1 MHAYI
6 SGLLCSTNLRN
17 TLDILTFIKQIL
29 LLKQLIIHKL
39 TVSARNMA
47 TSTYVCNNLI
57 SNNVIINMMLHLR
70 SSSLIT
76 TLAVL
81 SGPATTELA
90 AASSGMEICALKS
103 SSHSSTPSI
112 SLVTGIVT
120 CAVVEPLLK
129 VTVNSP
135 PK

>member
-1 MHAYI
+1 MH
-6 SGLLCSTNLRN
+6 LMNVEPPN
-17 TLDILTFIKQIL
+17 THIL
-29 LLKQLIIHKL
+29 LTVHL
-39 TVSARNMA
+39 TAV
-47 TSTYVCNNLI
+47 V
-57 SNNVIINMMLHLR
+57 LHLR

-90 AASSGMEICALKS
+90 AAASVMEICALKS
-103 SSHSSTPSI
+103 SSHSSAPSI

-120 CAVVEPLLK
+120 SAVVEPLLK
-129 VTVNSP
+129 VTVPSP